1 MDTLIG
7 IIVVAIVAGIVIKKV
22 KPEWIDTVKGWLGL

>member
-22 KPEWIDTVKGWLGL
+22 KPEWINTVKGWLGL